1 MYKIIKKEDI
11 KLSELKELK
20 DDGVR
25 PILLGDFTDEEKKE
39 YYALG
44 IYDIASTE
52 YDADCLAKDPASYV
66 SVIEK
71 PETEEVVVEK
81 EVKVSKPGIF
91 KQPAKLV
98 LTAIAGVAVISGFLF
113 AYGYSNSIIDAG
125 TLFIKSDKIQKEE
138 PISVASSVDTSL
150 SLPTKWEE
158 IKVDTVVENNETID
172 LDTKEYVEPKKP
184 APEGPK
190 SDIIIHN
197 DYQEALEASK
207 EDNNFH
213 AVKIPSEDVTG
224 TPEGE
229 ANIENNPD
237 MSKEETSL
245 GDRVSTDA
253 PAPVEGDN
261 ASKPAPTPTPQPQP
275 ENPVIETPS
284 TPADN
289 TGSNTEPEIKM
300 DENGDY
306 VIVWD
311 TPVPEEITFDEG
323 VLDDAVAE

>member
-20 DDGVR
+20 DDGIR

-66 SVIEK
+66 SVLEK
-71 PETEEVVVEK
+71 PETEKVVVEK

-138 PISVASSVDTSL
+138 PVSIASSVDTSL

-158 IKVDTVVENNETID
+158 IKVDTAVESNETID

-184 APEGPK
+184 TPEAPK
-190 SDIIIHN
+190 SEIIIHN

-207 EDNNFH
+207 EDDNFH

-229 ANIENNPD
+229 ANIENNPN
-237 MSKEETSL
+237 MNKEETSI

-261 ASKPAPTPTPQPQP
+261 ASKPASTPTPQPQP
-275 ENPVIETPS
+275 ENPAIETPS
-284 TPADN
+284 APADN

-311 TPVPEEITFDEG
+311 TPVPDEITFNEG
-323 VLDDAVAE
+323 VLDDATAE